1 MRSCGLDDVCGDRS
15 SKYFNEKVWNQKLM
29 AKTVFKDRDFNYVML
44 FPRGKVD
51 TASSVNYKMIRKG
64 YAKVDDETFSVQ
76 QNVADVLQE
85 AQEYA

>member
-1 MRSCGLDDVCGDRS
+1 
-15 SKYFNEKVWNQKLM
+15 M

-64 YAKVDDETFSVQ
+64 YAKVDDETFSVP

-85 AQEYA
+85 AQEYAQTKVNGIWKNGGNFGDEYDY